1 MEEAMVWLQ
10 LHGAISESSRDL
22 QLTSGGSVGWKKPP
36 LSFIKCNVGVSWS
49 EVSKT
54 CGAAWIVRDSAGT
67 TLVHSRRS
75 FSGVTTSLQADLIA
89 LSWSAEA
96 MVDLKFRNVIF
107 ESFSDKFADL
117 SRNPLSHPPS
127 YHAIHSIIRLI
138 HSLPGSN
145 LHFVANTSNMAASR
159 IAQSVTD
166 DQCLCLQSYVA
177 RNGPRW
183 LTAVLSEEAAAA

>member
-36 LSFIKCNVGVSWS
+36 LSFIKCNVGVS
-49 EVSKT
+49 
-54 CGAAWIVRDSAGT
+54 WIVRDSAGT